1 MSTLQE
7 LAASIKAIQEGFA
20 AKEEDWVSEK
30 DEMKNEY
37 KAMIGQLKND
47 LEEKFK
53 QSELE
58 AAKAQHKHSILAVGM
73 AAAQN
78 DKLF

>member
-7 LAASIKAIQEGFA
+7 LAASMEG
-20 AKEEDWVSEK
+20 
-30 DEMKNEY
+30 MKNEY

-47 LEEKFK
+47 LEEKMELKEEFDRKFK
-53 QSELE
+53 RVELE
-58 AAKAQHKHSILAVGM
+58 AANERHKHSILAEAM
-73 AAAQN
+73 AAAYN